1 MIVGNARSRR
11 GNPAAPLCQPSALP
25 VDASFRGVDS
35 EEESMVLVLEADGE
49 RGAELRR
56 IRDLNDAFRRTHIG
70 GTVVL
75 TAGVA
80 ALSSMAR
87 STVVQKVRD
96 FTEFNPDN
104 DPHHEHDFGSFDHDG
119 RRLFWKIDYYSP
131 DMQGG
136 SEDPSDPDETQRV
149 LTIMFAEEY

>member
-1 MIVGNARSRR
+1 
-11 GNPAAPLCQPSALP
+11 
-25 VDASFRGVDS
+25 
-35 EEESMVLVLEADGE
+35 
-49 RGAELRR
+49 
-56 IRDLNDAFRRTHIG
+56 
-70 GTVVL
+70 
-75 TAGVA
+75 
-80 ALSSMAR
+80 MAR